1 MSHFT
6 TVETQIK
13 DLVILKQVLE
23 AMGYKVHDDHRKI
36 RGYQGQLADAELCID
51 TKSSY
56 DIGVVKTA
64 TGYSFTGDWDMLEVR
79 AGIEQKAFL
88 KAVNKNYAYKKVMAE
103 VKKRGYQIVE
113 EKTDQQQTV
122 SIRVRKFS

>member
-56 DIGVVKTA
+56 DIGVVKTQN
-64 TGYSFTGDWDMLEVR
+64 GYSFTGDWDMLEVR

>member
-13 DLVILKQVLE
+13 DLVILKQVLD
-23 AMGYKVHDDHRKI
+23 AMGYKCHEDGRKV
-36 RGYQGQLADAELCID
+36 RGYQGKLTDADLVID

-56 DIGVVKTA
+56 DIGVVKTEK
-64 TGYSFTGDWDMLEVR
+64 GYTFTGDWDMLEVR
-79 AGIEQKAFL
+79 AGIEQKAFM

-103 VKKRGYQIVE
+103 VKKRGYQVVE

-122 SIRVRKFS
+122 SIRVRKFG

>member
-23 AMGYKVHDDHRKI
+23 EMGYTFKENVTHV
-36 RGYQGQLADAELCID
+36 RGYQGQLADAELVIN

-64 TGYSFTGDWDMLEVR
+64 KGYSFIGDWDMLQVR
-79 AGIEQKAFL
+79 AGIEQNEFL
-88 KAVNKNYAYKKVMAE
+88 KAVNKKYAYKKVMAE
-103 VKKRGYQIVE
+103 VKKKGYQVVE

-122 SIRVRKFS
+122 QIRVRKFS

>member
-23 AMGYKVHDDHRKI
+23 ATGYKCHEDGRKV
-36 RGYQGQLADAELCID
+36 RGYQGKLTDADLVID

-56 DIGVVKTA
+56 DIGVVRTEK
-64 TGYSFTGDWDMLEVR
+64 GYTFTGDWDMLEVR
-79 AGIEQKAFL
+79 AGIEQKAFM
-88 KAVNKNYAYKKVMAE
+88 KALNKNYAYKKVMAE
-103 VKKRGYQIVE
+103 VKKRGYQVVE

>member
-13 DLVILKQVLE
+13 DLVILKEVLT
-23 AMGYKVHDDHRKI
+23 AMGYKFHEDGRQV
-36 RGYQGQLADAELCID
+36 RGYQGRLTDAELVID
-51 TKSSY
+51 TKSTY
-56 DIGVVKTA
+56 DIGVVKTEK
-64 TGYSFTGDWDMLEVR
+64 GYSFIGDWDMLEVR
-79 AGIEQKAFL
+79 AGIEQKGFL

-103 VKKRGYQIVE
+103 VKKKGYQIVE
-113 EKTDQQQTV
+113 EKTDVHQTV